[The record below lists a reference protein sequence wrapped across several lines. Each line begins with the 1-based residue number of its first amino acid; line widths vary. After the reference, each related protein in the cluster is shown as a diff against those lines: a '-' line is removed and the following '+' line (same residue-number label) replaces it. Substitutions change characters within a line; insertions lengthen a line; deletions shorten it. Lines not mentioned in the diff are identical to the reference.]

1 MVCICWLTLFL
12 FYCMDPVLIVSLIIN
27 LCLIAERAMKY
38 YLKHVRKSQCCGS
51 VMETREPSPENDL
64 EKVVI

>member
-1 MVCICWLTLFL
+1 
-12 FYCMDPVLIVSLIIN
+12 MDPVLIVSLILN

-38 YLKHVRKSQCCGS
+38 YLKHVRKSSCCGN

>member
-1 MVCICWLTLFL
+1 MQCNKFICVF
-12 FYCMDPVLIVSLIIN
+12 MDPVLIVSLIIN

-51 VMETREPSPENDL
+51 VMETREPSPDIEL
-64 EKVVI
+64 EKINI

>member
-1 MVCICWLTLFL
+1 
-12 FYCMDPVLIVSLIIN
+12 MDPVLIVSLIVN

-51 VMETREPSPENDL
+51 VMETRECSPETSLAEIEL
-64 EKVVI
+64 EKV